1 MNIATTPGTPARAR
15 TSSTNSFAANPRAS
29 SISLPMK
36 RPMTFLV
43 PLLAVTCL
51 AAAGPTT
58 SASAATSVSDEDQ
71 LAFPPQGDSE
81 CKSHGDPIRL
91 RGWYAWRSF
100 SARSREGGRT
110 ANLRTL
116 RFRGQ
121 YHLTVCRIPRRR
133 SYEIKA
139 TVTNVRTGGEAI
151 NQTFLFGGGPGDID
165 DFTWGTELE
174 HTRR

>member
-1 MNIATTPGTPARAR
+1 
-15 TSSTNSFAANPRAS
+15 
-29 SISLPMK
+29 MK

-51 AAAGPTT
+51 AVAGPITT
-58 SASAATSVSDEDQ
+58 ASAVTSVSDEDQ
-71 LAFPPQGDSE
+71 LAFPPRGDSE
-81 CKSHGDPIRL
+81 CKSHGSSVRL
-91 RGWYAWRSF
+91 RGLYAWRSF
-100 SARSREGGRT
+100 SGRSGEGGRT

-116 RFRGQ
+116 RFRGR

-151 NQTFLFGGGPGDID
+151 NQTFLFGAGRNDID
-165 DFTWGTELE
+165 DFIWGTELE
-174 HTRR
+174 HPRR